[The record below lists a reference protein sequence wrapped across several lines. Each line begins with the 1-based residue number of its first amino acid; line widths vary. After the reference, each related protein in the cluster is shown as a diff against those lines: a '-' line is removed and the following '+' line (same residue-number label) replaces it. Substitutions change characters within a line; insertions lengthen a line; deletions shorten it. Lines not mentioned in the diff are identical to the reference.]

1 MYVWRLQKPRS
12 SITLAAKPH
21 RRNHRRY
28 PLRRTGNPWPV
39 EPETR
44 REYRSSANPATPTVA
59 NAGSLTVANVW
70 PAGGYRFAAATTL
83 WGATIRSARRLA
95 CSKRGPVESDHAL
108 GSHDPFRASPRVFQA
123 RAGGKR
129 PRSGEPRSVPPV
141 ASRVPSAGRWKATT
155 LWGVTTR
162 SARRLACS
170 KRGPVESDHA
180 LGSHDPFRPP
190 LNRLQRQH
198 RRVVSAQNPTTSDHI
213 ATAKI
218 KAVCS
223 PAVALIASRSLR
235 TGSLLKKGGVRPAY
249 QRGHHPPPPLGTTEH
264 DSGEGRGTIRLG
276 PIGSLGSQACP
287 GLATP
292 EWSCSGGPRRLP
304 SSHPSAVSR
313 TLVWQRVQL
322 RFARRSSLQERQT

>member
-108 GSHDPFRASPRVFQA
+108 GSHDSFGPSPRVFQA
-123 RAGGKR
+123 RAGGER
-129 PRSGEPRSVPPV
+129 PRSGEPRPV
-141 ASRVPSAGRWKATT
+141 SAPAEPAATT
-155 LWGVTTR
+155 A
-162 SARRLACS
+162 SPCRLS
-170 KRGPVESDHA
+170 TEPNHE
-180 LGSHDPFRPP
+180 RPYC
-190 LNRLQRQH
+190 NG
-198 RRVVSAQNPTTSDHI
+198 QNQSG
-213 ATAKI
+213 
-218 KAVCS
+218 
-223 PAVALIASRSLR
+223 LFAS
-235 TGSLLKKGGVRPAY
+235 
-249 QRGHHPPPPLGTTEH
+249 
-264 DSGEGRGTIRLG
+264 
-276 PIGSLGSQACP
+276 
-287 GLATP
+287 
-292 EWSCSGGPRRLP
+292 SCSHREQI
-304 SSHPSAVSR
+304 A
-313 TLVWQRVQL
+313 
-322 RFARRSSLQERQT
+322 